1 MVKYKTV
8 SMQKS
13 ETKGAKGLRHPVMTR
28 ISHAKYLELEKIAS
42 KTKDETIS
50 GIVRSIIHNQPVKV
64 FVKDETLNTTMEEL
78 AALRSEIRAI
88 GVNINQ
94 ITRWF
99 NTYPEPRQ
107 KEFYAKI
114 AFGKYMA
121 LEGKIDRLLEIISN
135 LAEKWL
141 SE

>member
-1 MVKYKTV
+1 
-8 SMQKS
+8 MQKG
-13 ETKGAKGLRHPVMTR
+13 ETKGEKGLQHPVMTR
-28 ISHAKYLELEKIAS
+28 ISHAKYLELEKIAGQ
-42 KTKDETIS
+42 TKDETVS

-64 FVKDETLNTTMEEL
+64 YVKDETLNRTMEEL
-78 AALRSEIRAI
+78 AALRGEIRAI

-99 NTYPEPRQ
+99 NTYPDPKQ
-107 KEFYAKI
+107 KEFYARI
-114 AFGKYMA
+114 AFGKYVT
-121 LEGKIDRLLEIISN
+121 LEDKIDRLLGIISN

>member
-1 MVKYKTV
+1 
-8 SMQKS
+8 MQKG
-13 ETKGAKGLRHPVMTR
+13 ETKGKKALQHPVMTR
-28 ISHAKYLELEKIAS
+28 INHAKYLELEKIAGQ
-42 KTKDETIS
+42 TKDETVS

-64 FVKDETLNTTMEEL
+64 FVKDETLNRTMEEL
-78 AALRSEIRAI
+78 AALRNEIRAI

-99 NTYPEPRQ
+99 NTYPAPKQ

-114 AFGKYMA
+114 AFGKYVT
-121 LEGKIDRLLEIISN
+121 LEDKIDRLLEIISN